1 MDCNEREK
9 DKGLIF
15 NIQRYSLHDGPGIR
29 TTVFMKGCPLNCRW
43 CSNPESIKPYL
54 QIMINDLKCIRCGKC
69 VEVCLPGAIT
79 VDGKRKINRSKCNLC
94 LKCTEDCPTGSIRL
108 VGQSVTVDEVM
119 SEVKKD
125 KMFYQNSGGG
135 VTISGGEP
143 LFQWKF
149 VYSLLKECKR
159 EELHTALDTSGYAD
173 WEVLEN
179 ILRYVNLVLYDI
191 KHMDSPSHKWGTG
204 RENSLI
210 LENARL
216 TAQRVR
222 TWLRV
227 PLIPGY
233 NDSEAHIRDLA
244 HFAKEI
250 GVEKI
255 SILPYHEWGKSK
267 YKQLGRRYIQKV
279 EPLNEEYLL
288 TLQKI
293 IENNG
298 VTVTIGS

>member
-1 MDCNEREK
+1 MDCNERQQ

-15 NIQRYSLHDGPGIR
+15 DIQRYSLHDGPGIR

-54 QIMINDLKCIRCGKC
+54 QIMTNDSKCVRCGKC
-69 VEVCLPGAIT
+69 AEVCLPGAIT

-94 LKCTEDCPTGSIRL
+94 LKCTEYCPTGAIRV
-108 VGQSVTVDEVM
+108 VGQYVTVDEVI

-125 KMFYQNSGGG
+125 RLFYQNSGGG

-149 VYSLLKECKR
+149 VSSLLKECKR
-159 EELHTALDTSGYAD
+159 EGLPTTLDTSGYAE
-173 WEVLEN
+173 WEVLDN
-179 ILRYVNLVLYDI
+179 ILRYVDLVLFDI
-191 KHMDSPSHKWGTG
+191 KHMNSLSHKWGTG
-204 RENSLI
+204 RENPLI
-210 LENARL
+210 LKNARS

-222 TWLRV
+222 TWLRF

-233 NDSEAHIRDLA
+233 NDSEANIRDLA

-250 GVEKI
+250 GIEKI

-279 EPLNEEYLL
+279 KPLDEDYLL
-288 TLQKI
+288 TLQKKLSDP
-293 IENNG
+293 
-298 VTVTIGS
+298 VRVTIGS